1 MVVNSFYNSNKGI
14 MKYKYL
20 LTEIDLDIRTMGR
33 TLQPGCTSNQ
43 LDQLVKSVRE
53 TLGTTLPEGYIQF
66 LSYTNG
72 LMYNGL
78 MIYSSQ
84 ETVLQGRQGVCIW
97 GIVEANLLHRSDQ
110 FFNDFLV
117 FGQGNMDYYALY
129 LPDNSYRII
138 DRVPGNVID
147 ILPSF
152 DDLMI
157 RAIEDNL

>member
-1 MVVNSFYNSNKGI
+1 

-20 LTEIDLDIRTMGR
+20 LMEIDRDIRTMGR

-43 LDQLVKSVRE
+43 IDQLVKRVRE
-53 TLGTTLPEGYIQF
+53 MLGTTLPEDYIQF
-66 LSYTNG
+66 LLYTNG

-84 ETVLQGRQGVCIW
+84 ETVLQGRPDVCIW
-97 GIVEANLLHRSDQ
+97 GIVEANLLHRSDP

-138 DRVPGNVID
+138 DRVPGNFID
-147 ILPSF
+147 TLWSF
-152 DDLMI
+152 EDLLV
-157 RAIEDNL
+157 RAIADNL

>member
-1 MVVNSFYNSNKGI
+1 
-14 MKYKYL
+14 MKYKCL
-20 LTEIDLDIRTMGR
+20 LMEIDRDIRTMGR

-43 LDQLVKSVRE
+43 IDQLVKSVRE
-53 TLGTTLPEGYIQF
+53 MLGTTLPEDYIQF

-84 ETVLQGRQGVCIW
+84 ETVLQGRPDVCIW
-97 GIVEANLLHRSDQ
+97 GIVEANLLHRSDP

-147 ILPSF
+147 TLRSF
-152 DDLMI
+152 EDLLV
-157 RAIEDNL
+157 RAIADNL

>member
-1 MVVNSFYNSNKGI
+1 
-14 MKYKYL
+14 MK
-20 LTEIDLDIRTMGR
+20 IDQDIRTMGR

-43 LDQLVKSVRE
+43 IDQLVKRVRE
-53 TLGTTLPEGYIQF
+53 TLGTTLPEGYIEF

-78 MIYSSQ
+78 MIYASQ
-84 ETVLQGRQGVCIW
+84 ETVLQGGQDVCIW
-97 GIVEANLLHRSDQ
+97 GIVEANLLHRSDP

>member
-1 MVVNSFYNSNKGI
+1 

-20 LTEIDLDIRTMGR
+20 LMKIDRDIRTMGR

-43 LDQLVKSVRE
+43 IDQLVKSVRE
-53 TLGTTLPEGYIQF
+53 TLGTTLPEGYIEF

-78 MIYSSQ
+78 MIYASR
-84 ETVLQGRQGVCIW
+84 ETVLQGRQDVCIW
-97 GIVEANLLHRSDQ
+97 GIVEANLLHRSDP

>member
-1 MVVNSFYNSNKGI
+1 
-14 MKYKYL
+14 MKYKCL
-20 LTEIDLDIRTMGR
+20 LMEIERDIRTMGR

-43 LDQLVKSVRE
+43 INQLVKSVRE
-53 TLGTTLPEGYIQF
+53 ILGTTLPEGYIQF

-78 MIYSSQ
+78 MIYASQ
-84 ETVLQGRQGVCIW
+84 ETVLQGGQDVCIW
-97 GIVEANLLHRSDQ
+97 GIVEANLLHRSDP

-157 RAIEDNL
+157 RAIQDNL

>member
-1 MVVNSFYNSNKGI
+1 
-14 MKYKYL
+14 MK
-20 LTEIDLDIRTMGR
+20 IDQDIRTMGR

-43 LDQLVKSVRE
+43 IDQLVKRVRE
-53 TLGTTLPEGYIQF
+53 TLGTTLPEGYIEF

-78 MIYSSQ
+78 MIYASQ
-84 ETVLQGRQGVCIW
+84 ETVLQGGQDVCIW
-97 GIVEANLLHRSDQ
+97 GIVEANLLHRSDP
-110 FFNDFLV
+110 FFNNFLV

-129 LPDNSYRII
+129 FPDNSYRII

-147 ILPSF
+147 VLPSF

-157 RAIEDNL
+157 RAIQDNL

>member
-1 MVVNSFYNSNKGI
+1 
-14 MKYKYL
+14 MKYKCL
-20 LTEIDLDIRTMGR
+20 LMEIDRDIRAMGQ

-43 LDQLVKSVRE
+43 IDQLMKSVRE

-84 ETVLQGRQGVCIW
+84 ETVLQGMRDMCIW
-97 GIVEANLLHRSDQ
+97 GIVEANLLHRSDP

>member
-1 MVVNSFYNSNKGI
+1 
-14 MKYKYL
+14 MKYKCL
-20 LTEIDLDIRTMGR
+20 LMEIERDIRTMGR

-43 LDQLVKSVRE
+43 INQLVKSVRE
-53 TLGTTLPEGYIQF
+53 ILGTTLPEGYIQF

-78 MIYSSQ
+78 MIYASQ
-84 ETVLQGRQGVCIW
+84 ETVLQGRRDVCIW
-97 GIVEANLLHRSDQ
+97 GIVEANLLHRSDP

-117 FGQGNMDYYALY
+117 FGQGNMDYYTLY
-129 LPDNSYRII
+129 LPDKSYRII

>member
-1 MVVNSFYNSNKGI
+1 
-14 MKYKYL
+14 MK
-20 LTEIDLDIRTMGR
+20 IDQDIRTMGR

-43 LDQLVKSVRE
+43 IDQLVKRVRE
-53 TLGTTLPEGYIQF
+53 TLGTTLPEGYIEF

-78 MIYSSQ
+78 MIYASQ
-84 ETVLQGRQGVCIW
+84 ETVLQGGQDVCIW
-97 GIVEANLLHRSDQ
+97 GIVEANLLHRSDP

-157 RAIEDNL
+157 RAIQDNL

>member
-1 MVVNSFYNSNKGI
+1 

-20 LTEIDLDIRTMGR
+20 LMKIDRDIRTMGR
-33 TLQPGCTSNQ
+33 TLQPGCPSNQ
-43 LDQLVKSVRE
+43 IDQLVKSVRE
-53 TLGTTLPEGYIQF
+53 NLGTTLPEGYIEF

-78 MIYSSQ
+78 MIYASR
-84 ETVLQGRQGVCIW
+84 ETVLQGRQDVCIW
-97 GIVEANLLHRSDQ
+97 GIVEANLLHRNDP

-157 RAIEDNL
+157 RAIQDNL

>member
-1 MVVNSFYNSNKGI
+1 
-14 MKYKYL
+14 MKYKCL
-20 LTEIDLDIRTMGR
+20 LTEIDRDIRTMGR
-33 TLQPGCTSNQ
+33 ILQPGYPSNQ
-43 LDQLVKSVRE
+43 IDQLVKSVRE
-53 TLGTTLPEGYIQF
+53 NLGTTLPEGYIQF

-78 MIYSSQ
+78 MIYASQ
-84 ETVLQGRQGVCIW
+84 ETVLQGGQDVCIW
-97 GIVEANLLHRSDQ
+97 GIVEANLLHRSDP

>member
-1 MVVNSFYNSNKGI
+1 
-14 MKYKYL
+14 MKYKCL
-20 LTEIDLDIRTMGR
+20 LMEIGRDIRTMGR

-43 LDQLVKSVRE
+43 IDQLVKSVRE
-53 TLGTTLPEGYIQF
+53 MLGTTLPEDYIQF

-84 ETVLQGRQGVCIW
+84 ETVLQGRPDVCIW
-97 GIVEANLLHRSDQ
+97 GIVEANLLHRSDP

-147 ILPSF
+147 TLRSF
-152 DDLMI
+152 EDLLV
-157 RAIEDNL
+157 RAIADNL

>member
-1 MVVNSFYNSNKGI
+1 M
-14 MKYKYL
+14 
-20 LTEIDLDIRTMGR
+20 EIDRDIRTMGR

-43 LDQLVKSVRE
+43 IDQLVKSVCE
-53 TLGTTLPEGYIQF
+53 TLGIALPEGYIEF

-78 MIYSSQ
+78 MIYASW
-84 ETVLQGRQGVCIW
+84 ETVLQGRRDVCIW
-97 GIVEANLLHRSDQ
+97 GIVEANLLHRSDP

-147 ILPSF
+147 TLRSF
-152 DDLMI
+152 EDLLV
-157 RAIEDNL
+157 RAIQDNL

>member
-1 MVVNSFYNSNKGI
+1 
-14 MKYKYL
+14 
-20 LTEIDLDIRTMGR
+20 MGR

>member
-1 MVVNSFYNSNKGI
+1 
-14 MKYKYL
+14 MKYKCL
-20 LTEIDLDIRTMGR
+20 LMEIDRDIRTMGR

-43 LDQLVKSVRE
+43 IDQLVKRVRE
-53 TLGTTLPEGYIQF
+53 MLGTTLPEDYIQF

-84 ETVLQGRQGVCIW
+84 ETVLQGRLDVCIW
-97 GIVEANLLHRSDQ
+97 GIVEANLLHRSNP

-147 ILPSF
+147 TLRSF
-152 DDLMI
+152 EDLLV
-157 RAIEDNL
+157 RAIADNL

>member
-1 MVVNSFYNSNKGI
+1 
-14 MKYKYL
+14 MK
-20 LTEIDLDIRTMGR
+20 IDRDIRTMGR

-43 LDQLVKSVRE
+43 IDQLVKSVRE
-53 TLGTTLPEGYIQF
+53 TLGTTLPEGYIEF

-78 MIYSSQ
+78 MIYASQ
-84 ETVLQGRQGVCIW
+84 ETVLQGGQDVCIW
-97 GIVEANLLHRSDQ
+97 GIVEANLLHRSDP

-157 RAIEDNL
+157 RAIQDNL